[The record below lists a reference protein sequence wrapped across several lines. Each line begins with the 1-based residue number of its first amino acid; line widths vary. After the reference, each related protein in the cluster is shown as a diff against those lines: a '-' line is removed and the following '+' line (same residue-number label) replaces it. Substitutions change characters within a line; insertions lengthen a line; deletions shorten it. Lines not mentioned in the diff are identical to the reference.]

1 MNNKRPLCF
10 YEKCVDK
17 QVTIGKHVKIY
28 NPKKY
33 SLGPKKKYKYHV
45 YKCLYMKTKLNDE
58 YKSQYLRS
66 SNRIEHKKI
75 NKTRVDDKKLPLT
88 VLSK

>member
-28 NPKKY
+28 NQKNTP
-33 SLGPKKKYKYHV
+33 SVQKKYKYHV

-66 SNRIEHKKI
+66 SNRIEYKKI